1 MKSRLLN
8 QAPKTF
14 ALVFDKG
21 DEVTATLLQFAKAN
35 QLKASYFTA
44 IGALSDATLGF
55 FERERK
61 DYKRIE
67 IEEQVEVMSLFG
79 NLAQDES
86 GQHKLHA
93 HVVIGKRDGSAHG
106 GRAAVPRDVRAGD
119 ARARLRGGVPQP
131 QRRRAGSAARLV
143 RRQGLLPASAT
154 AGGGLSW

>member
-1 MKSRLLN
+1 MKSKLLIKI
-8 QAPKTF
+8 PKTF
-14 ALVFDKG
+14 ALIFDKG

-44 IGALSDATLGF
+44 IGALSNATLGF

-79 NLAQDES
+79 NIVQNES

-93 HVVIGKRDGSAHG
+93 HVVIGKSDGSAHG
-106 GRAAVPRDVRAGD
+106 GHLLKAHVWPT
-119 ARARLRGGVPQP
+119 LELFLTETSEKL
-131 QRRRAGSAARLV
+131 QRKV
-143 RRQGLLPASAT
+143 DEETNLPLIAIEAIK
-154 AGGGLSW
+154 

>member
-1 MKSRLLN
+1 MKARLLN
-8 QAPKTF
+8 ETPRTF

-21 DEVTATLLQFAKAN
+21 DEVTASVLEFAKDN

-44 IGALSDATLGF
+44 LGSFSDATLGF

-79 NLAQDES
+79 NLTQDES

-93 HVVIGKRDGSAHG
+93 HVVTGKRDGSEHG
-106 GRAAVPRDVRAGD
+106 GHLLKAHVWPT
-119 ARARLRGGVPQP
+119 LELFLTETSETL
-131 QRRRAGSAARLV
+131 QRKV
-143 RRQGLLPASAT
+143 DEETNLLLLAIEAIK
-154 AGGGLSW
+154 

>member
-1 MKSRLLN
+1 MKSKLLIKI
-8 QAPKTF
+8 PKTF
-14 ALVFDKG
+14 ALIFDKG

-44 IGALSDATLGF
+44 IGALSEVTLGF

-93 HVVIGKRDGSAHG
+93 HVVIGKSDGSAHG
-106 GRAAVPRDVRAGD
+106 GHLLKAHVWPT
-119 ARARLRGGVPQP
+119 LELFLTETSETLT
-131 QRRRAGSAARLV
+131 RRV
-143 RRQGLLPASAT
+143 DEETNLPLIAIEQ
-154 AGGGLSW
+154 

>member
-1 MKSRLLN
+1 MKSKLLIKI
-8 QAPKTF
+8 PKTF
-14 ALVFDKG
+14 ALIFDKG

-79 NLAQDES
+79 NIAQDES
-86 GQHKLHA
+86 GQYKLHA

-106 GRAAVPRDVRAGD
+106 GHLLKAHVWPT
-119 ARARLRGGVPQP
+119 LEMFLTETFETL
-131 QRRRAGSAARLV
+131 QRKIDEETNLALIAIE
-143 RRQGLLPASAT
+143 Q
-154 AGGGLSW
+154 